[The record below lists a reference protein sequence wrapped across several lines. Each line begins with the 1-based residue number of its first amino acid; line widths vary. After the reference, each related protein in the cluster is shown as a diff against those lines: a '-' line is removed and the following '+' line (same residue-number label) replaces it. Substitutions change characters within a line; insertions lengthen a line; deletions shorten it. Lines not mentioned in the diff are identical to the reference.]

1 MVEKFNLVDFL
12 VQNFSVRDVFLVLN
26 LKNIILILIY
36 LFIDFLIK
44 LRALMDQ
51 ARRLETAN
59 YVIELELSLFELRVY
74 LIDVTFSQ

>member
-44 LRALMDQ
+44 LRTLMDQ

>member
-26 LKNIILILIY
+26 LKTIILILIY

-44 LRALMDQ
+44 LRTLMDQ

-59 YVIELELSLFELRVY
+59 YVIKLELSLFELRVY

>member
-26 LKNIILILIY
+26 LKTIILILIY

-44 LRALMDQ
+44 LRTLMDQ

-59 YVIELELSLFELRVY
+59 YLIKLELSLFELRVY